1 MNRFLILVVLFSC
14 FARIDSAA
22 CARIESPRWT
32 KWESLSA
39 DERELVQ
46 RRFEL
51 WKRMPEAQREK
62 LRQRHDA
69 LVEVKAEV
77 DRAAQLR
84 PPQPR
89 DDRKLRD
96 VLKQKRKQILDGG
109 RFAADEIEGLRADEL
124 VDAARVR
131 ALDRVDRLER
141 DGVIDAEQASHLRG
155 LPAPKLGRE
164 LRKVEKKRFLSKPPR
179 RFLELPQAERDRLA
193 ALPPDE
199 FLREIKRVV
208 PPPRPPTGPLR
219 EPALPNEGSGS
230 ESLPGG
236 QKDGRRR
243 VPPDPR
249 FLATKQWVDTHL
261 DEAQITAIKQAE
273 PFERRGV
280 IRKILRARAVE
291 ALRARGDDP
300 KWVEEI
306 DLLPGGDRELRL
318 IQLIDPTFD
327 FERAVPPPPPRGPER
342 DKPRRDGR

>member
-1 MNRFLILVVLFSC
+1 MNRFFVLVVLSLC
-14 FARIDSAA
+14 FVRIDSAA
-22 CARIESPRWT
+22 CAWVESPRST
-32 KWESLSA
+32 QWESLSA
-39 DERELVQ
+39 EEKELVR

-77 DRAAQLR
+77 DRVAQPR
-84 PPQPR
+84 PPQAR

-96 VLKQKRKQILDGG
+96 MLKQKRKQILDGG

-124 VDAARVR
+124 VDAARLR

-141 DGVIDAEQASHLRG
+141 DGVIDAEHATRLRA

-179 RFLELPQAERDRLA
+179 RFLELPQSERERLA

-199 FLREIKRVV
+199 FLREIKRII
-208 PPPRPPTGPLR
+208 PPPRPLTGPGHP
-219 EPALPNEGSGS
+219 PALPPEGSASRSPEGS
-230 ESLPGG
+230 SKE
-236 QKDGRRR
+236 GRRR

-249 FLATKQWVDTHL
+249 FLATKQWVDSNL
-261 DEAQITAIKQAE
+261 DEAQIAAIKQAE

-300 KWVEEI
+300 RWVEEI

-318 IQLIDPTFD
+318 IQLIDPNFD
-327 FERAVPPPPPRGPER
+327 FEGSAPPPPPRGPER
-342 DKPRRDGR
+342 DKPRRDGL